1 LSSNGLVVVVMVVMV
16 VIIVI
21 VIMVVI
27 VIVIVVIIVIV
38 IVVHVTCVAGSRCGS
53 ASSCAGT
60 IRLRRASTRGWARN
74 IAGIDWS

>member
-1 LSSNGLVVVVMVVMV
+1 LPGSGLVVIV

-21 VIMVVI
+21 VIVIVIVVII